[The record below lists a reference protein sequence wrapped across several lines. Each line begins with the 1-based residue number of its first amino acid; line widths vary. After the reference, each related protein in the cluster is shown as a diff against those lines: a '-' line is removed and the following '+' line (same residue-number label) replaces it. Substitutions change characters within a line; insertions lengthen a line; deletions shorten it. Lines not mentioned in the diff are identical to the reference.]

1 MNNNKKPVQIKLKK
15 NIDDSYPI
23 IISNGINTAA
33 EIKKLKLFNNYAI
46 ITDDKV
52 YKLYKDKIEKEFN
65 EEKLNYKFIV
75 FKNGEKSKNLKVFS
89 RISGQLLKLNFDR
102 NSTIITLG
110 GGVAGDMGGYAA
122 GTFMRGIPFIQV
134 PTTLLAMVDSSIGG
148 KVAVDLKYG
157 KNSSGLFY
165 QPKAVFIDIDFLNT
179 LTEDEFYNGMFE
191 IIKHGIIRDKKYFE
205 FMEKNIDKIK
215 NKDRGTLIELIHR
228 SAVIK
233 SDVVEKDEKESG
245 LRRILNF
252 GHTAGHAIE
261 TVNNFKLKHGFSIG
275 LGMILESKIALN
287 EKMLSISAFNR
298 IESLI
303 NAFNTKKIKYNR
315 KKFFEMI
322 VHDKKNV
329 KNEKSM
335 EQLITFVLPVQ
346 IGKVVIKKYSVSQI
360 KNYF

>member
-1 MNNNKKPVQIKLKK
+1 MGNYKKSIQVNLKK
-15 NIDDSYPI
+15 KTDDYYPV
-23 IISNGINTAA
+23 IISGGINIAA
-33 EIKKLKLFNNYAI
+33 EIKKLKIFNNFAI

-52 YKLYKDKIEKEFN
+52 YKLYKEKIEKQFN
-65 EEKLNYKFIV
+65 DEKLNFRFIV

-89 RISGQLLKLNFDR
+89 RISEQLLKLNFDR
-102 NSTIITLG
+102 KSAIITLG
-110 GGVAGDMGGYAA
+110 GGVPGDMGGFAA
-122 GTFMRGIPFIQV
+122 GTFMRGIPFIQA
-134 PTTLLAMVDSSIGG
+134 PTTLLSMVDSSIGG

-179 LTEDEFYNGMFE
+179 LSEDDFYNGMFE

-205 FMEKNIDKIK
+205 FIEKNIDKIK
-215 NKDRGTLIELIHR
+215 NKDADALTELIHG
-228 SAVIK
+228 SVLIK
-233 SDVVEKDEKESG
+233 TQVVEKDEKESG
-245 LRRILNF
+245 LRQILNF

-261 TVNNFKLKHGFSIG
+261 TVNNYKLKHGFAVG

-287 EKMLSISAFNR
+287 EKLLSISDFKR

-303 NAFNTKKIKYNR
+303 NAFNTKKIKYSRN
-315 KKFFEMI
+315 KFFEMI
-322 VHDKKNV
+322 MHDKKNV

-346 IGKVVIKKYSVSQI
+346 IGKTVIRKYSISQI
-360 KNYF
+360 KEYF

>member
-1 MNNNKKPVQIKLKK
+1 MKNYKKNVQVNLKK
-15 NIDDSYPI
+15 KIDDSYPI
-23 IISNGINTAA
+23 IISGGINIAA
-33 EIKKLKLFNNYAI
+33 EIKKLKLSNNFAI

-52 YKLYKDKIEKEFN
+52 YKLYKEKIGKQFSD
-65 EEKLNYKFIV
+65 EKLNYKFIV

-89 RISGQLLKLNFDR
+89 RISEQLLKLDFDR
-102 NSTIITLG
+102 KSAIITLG

-134 PTTLLAMVDSSIGG
+134 PTTLLSMVDSSIGG

-165 QPKAVFIDIDFLNT
+165 QPKAVFIDIEFLNT

-205 FMEKNIDKIK
+205 FIEKNIDRIK
-215 NKDRGTLIELIHR
+215 NKDADTLIELIR
-228 SAVIK
+228 GSVLIK
-233 SDVVEKDEKESG
+233 TQVVEKDEKESG
-245 LRRILNF
+245 LRQILNY

-261 TVNNFKLKHGFSIG
+261 TVNNFKLKHGFAIG

-287 EKMLSISAFNR
+287 EKMLSISDFNR
-298 IESLI
+298 IEKLI
-303 NAFNTKKIKYNR
+303 KAFNTKNIKYDR
-315 KKFFEMI
+315 KKFFKMI

-329 KNEKSM
+329 KNEKNL

-346 IGKVVIKKYSVSQI
+346 IGKTIIKKYSISQI
-360 KNYF
+360 KKYF